1 MPRHI
6 RSLEVRNPTI
16 LPEELTEKFII
27 LDILAVDE
35 NNRQYDI
42 EMQVQKFSYY
52 PERTLYYLCR
62 MYAGQLE
69 AGEPFTHLTPVIGIH
84 FVDYEQFSEQAIW
97 RWCFELRDVQHPVVR
112 LTTDLSLYLLELP
125 KLDRLPADN
134 RPRRRFGNGC
144 IFSTMPMRRR
154 MRRCA
159 DSITTPGFTGRFTC

>member
-1 MPRHI
+1 MSHLLTPKLDLVFKLLFAQDTDLLLDLVNTVLASPVPRHI

-69 AGEPFTHLTPVIGIH
+69 AGEPFTHLTP
-84 FVDYEQFSEQAIW
+84 
-97 RWCFELRDVQHPVVR
+97 
-112 LTTDLSLYLLELP
+112 
-125 KLDRLPADN
+125 
-134 RPRRRFGNGC
+134 
-144 IFSTMPMRRR
+144 
-154 MRRCA
+154 
-159 DSITTPGFTGRFTC
+159 